1 MQTILCYCSMKCDS
15 IQAHKIPYHLLYS
28 QIEVSVTEPY
38 CMVEESDTERA
49 TVMTYVPV
57 YQKAEWKAHAEELGM
72 SQAEYVRTMVQAGRK
87 GFELDTESP
96 DLERSSGGSNPGGH
110 GLETRVLDALDS
122 GVLSWEELVD
132 ALSSNFE
139 DRLEE
144 TLESLQAENRI
155 RYSGREGG
163 YTVVDQ

>member
-1 MQTILCYCSMKCDS
+1 
-15 IQAHKIPYHLLYS
+15 
-28 QIEVSVTEPY
+28 
-38 CMVEESDTERA
+38 VENPRRRAGDESGRVCQNYGTS
-49 TVMTYVPV
+49 
-57 YQKAEWKAHAEELGM
+57 W
-72 SQAEYVRTMVQAGRK
+72 RK
-87 GFELDTESP
+87 GFELDTQSP
-96 DLERSSGGSNPGGH
+96 DLEGSSAGSDPGGH

-144 TLESLQAENRI
+144 TLESMQAENRV
-155 RYSGREGG
+155 RYSGRKGG

>member
-1 MQTILCYCSMKCDS
+1 MAD
-15 IQAHKIPYHLLYS
+15 
-28 QIEVSVTEPY
+28 
-38 CMVEESDTERA
+38 ESDTERA
-49 TVMTYVPV
+49 TVMTYVPA
-57 YQKAEWKAHAEELGM
+57 YQKAEWKAHADELGM
-72 SQAEYVRTMVQAGRK
+72 SQAEYVRTMVQSGRK
-87 GFELDTESP
+87 GFELDEQSP
-96 DLERSSGGSNPGGH
+96 DLEGSSDPSNPGGH

-144 TLESLQAENRI
+144 TLESMQAENRV
-155 RYSGREGG
+155 RYSGRKGG

>member
-1 MQTILCYCSMKCDS
+1 
-15 IQAHKIPYHLLYS
+15 
-28 QIEVSVTEPY
+28 
-38 CMVEESDTERA
+38 MVEESDTERT
-49 TVMTYVPV
+49 TVMTYVPA
-57 YQKAEWKAHAEELGM
+57 YQKAEWKSHAEELGM

-96 DLERSSGGSNPGGH
+96 DLEGSSGGSNPGGH
-110 GLETRVLDALDS
+110 GLETRVLEALES
-122 GVLSWEELVD
+122 GDPHSWEELVES
-132 ALSSNFE
+132 LSSNFE

-155 RYSGREGG
+155 RYSGRKGG

>member
-1 MQTILCYCSMKCDS
+1 MSEK
-15 IQAHKIPYHLLYS
+15 A
-28 QIEVSVTEPY
+28 
-38 CMVEESDTERA
+38 DTERS
-49 TVMTYVPV
+49 TVMTYVPAH
-57 YQKAEWKAHAEELGM
+57 QKAEWTAHADELGM

-87 GFELDTESP
+87 GFELDSEGP
-96 DLERSSGGSNPGGH
+96 DLEGSSDPSNPRGH

-122 GVLSWEELVD
+122 GDPLSWTELVES
-132 ALSSNFE
+132 LSGDFE
-139 DRLEE
+139 DRLED

>member
-1 MQTILCYCSMKCDS
+1 MS
-15 IQAHKIPYHLLYS
+15 
-28 QIEVSVTEPY
+28 
-38 CMVEESDTERA
+38 EEGDTERS
-49 TVMTYVPV
+49 TVMTYVPA
-57 YQKAEWKAHAEELGM
+57 YQKAEWKAHADELGM

-87 GFELDTESP
+87 GFELDAQDT
-96 DLERSSGGSNPGGH
+96 DLDGSSDPSNPRGR

-122 GVLSWEELVD
+122 ADPLSWEELVD

-144 TLESLQAENRI
+144 TLESLQNDNRI

-163 YTVVDQ
+163 YRLVDQ